1 MRKGGRYMRIEELY
15 PEYGLEDKKTE
26 YKGIIKEG
34 RDDRGKNLE
43 TVHKLWT
50 ICTF

>member
-1 MRKGGRYMRIEELY
+1 MRIEELY

-26 YKGIIKEG
+26 YQGIIKEG